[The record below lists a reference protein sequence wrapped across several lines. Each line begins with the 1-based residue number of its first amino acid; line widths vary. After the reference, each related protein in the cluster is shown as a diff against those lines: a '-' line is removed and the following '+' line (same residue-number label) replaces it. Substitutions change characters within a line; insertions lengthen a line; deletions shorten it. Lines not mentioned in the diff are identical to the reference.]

1 MPVFQADLPTFGF
14 CSFFLRRRENHCC
27 QQNWIFHQVSSVEV
41 NKKGPN
47 MFVGYILTLGG
58 VCGEIGSKERDG
70 KRKLTV
76 IKLTPMFDGSFKVS
90 IANALSSTWV
100 LGISLTRVNWSLIA
114 WKRQF
119 PSPGMLTDLTWSP
132 EFVIF
137 WRSISSWRKRCR
149 MSSIEFLRAPAIS
162 RCENGSVDFV
172 CEPVDKRGNYI

>member
-90 IANALSSTWV
+90 IANALSST
-100 LGISLTRVNWSLIA
+100 
-114 WKRQF
+114 
-119 PSPGMLTDLTWSP
+119 
-132 EFVIF
+132 
-137 WRSISSWRKRCR
+137 
-149 MSSIEFLRAPAIS
+149 
-162 RCENGSVDFV
+162 
-172 CEPVDKRGNYI
+172 